1 MFHSPQ
7 RTLFTN
13 SNYIQSI
20 FEESITTPPPY
31 RPDLMTPPP
40 PYRPA
45 QMTPPPPYIPN
56 VTRPLESISDF
67 IMNIHEEDSVLEIHR
82 TVARMLDF
90 DNYIEK
96 NEPVIAQKTTYCNEE
111 FECSICLNSSTCGGK
126 LKCGHIFHEN
136 CINKWFEFKNT
147 CPNCRDC

>member
-13 SNYIQSI
+13 SDYIQSI

-31 RPDLMTPPP
+31 RPYLMTPPP

-56 VTRPLESISDF
+56 VTRPLENISDF
-67 IMNIHEEDSVLEIHR
+67 IMNINEEDSILEIHR

-90 DNYIEK
+90 DNYTEK
-96 NEPVIAQKTTYCNEE
+96 NEPVIAQKTA
-111 FECSICLNSSTCGGK
+111 
-126 LKCGHIFHEN
+126 
-136 CINKWFEFKNT
+136 
-147 CPNCRDC
+147 